1 MVPMQGDLKAF
12 WNVGGGD
19 VRYNDQE
26 AVAHGFR
33 LVGLLNTYSDYP
45 GNQKEDIGNALEK
58 NRTNPWKKP
67 DYFERI
73 IRRNIAQMTEHENIV
88 VHDIEFSFEED
99 VDKAWHDAEVRAAS
113 GAKTKEEFAKAYLRE
128 WATWFW
134 LPCQWTKQI
143 HPGVPVGLYGPQPFN
158 RDYWGV
164 AGKSAREI
172 DGTHQSDAELWQYI
186 DPFVDFYI
194 ASIYVFYDDPGSIYY
209 MASNVEE
216 NYQRTR
222 RYGNKPVYAY
232 EWLRYHTSNKD
243 LGDQELAPY
252 LVEAMAV
259 LPYFCGA
266 RGLVVWGWEPDGKGQ
281 YYQHL
286 PQFMESLGRV
296 SDLSEKLAKAE
307 LVIDEPAHLLWKE
320 KRPLVRK
327 LKVSD
332 EEWVVLAVNPW
343 QVEGADSTVNVQC
356 GTQSVELPLAGR
368 HTGIFLV
375 RDGRVT
381 KK

>member
-1 MVPMQGDLKAF
+1 MTRKP
-12 WNVGGGD
+12 
-19 VRYNDQE
+19 
-26 AVAHGFR
+26 
-33 LVGLLNTYSDYP
+33 GLP
-45 GNQKEDIGNALEK
+45 Q
-58 NRTNPWKKP
+58 
-67 DYFERI
+67 
-73 IRRNIAQMTEHENIV
+73 
-88 VHDIEFSFEED
+88 
-99 VDKAWHDAEVRAAS
+99 AS
-113 GAKTKEEFAKAYLRE
+113 KTKEEFTKAYLRQ
-128 WATWFW
+128 WATWFS

-143 HPGVPVGLYGPQPFN
+143 WPGIPVGLYGPQAFN
-158 RDYWGV
+158 RDYFGV
-164 AGKSAREI
+164 AGKSAKQI

-186 DPFVDFYI
+186 DPYVDFYI
-194 ASIYVFYDDPGSIYY
+194 ASIYVFFDDPGSIYY
-209 MASNVEE
+209 MASNVEK

-232 EWLRYHTSNKD
+232 EWLRYHDSNKD
-243 LGDQELAPY
+243 LAGQELAPY

-266 RGLVVWGWEPDGKGQ
+266 RGLVVWGWEPNGKGQ

-343 QVEGADSTVNVQC
+343 QTDGADSAVKVQC
-356 GTQSVELPLAGR
+356 GKKSVELPLAGR